1 MVGENRLMKTKSV
14 DNKENIIKLEWQKY
28 DWREFE
34 EICFEYIKEVYSAKF
49 YTTKLTRAQK
59 DKGRDIIVKGKNDD
73 FEAWGECKNHKRN
86 VDLSTIGKNVVLAL
100 SHQINKAIFFS
111 VTNIT
116 LNTKTEILN
125 IAQKQGF
132 EVLFLDGKI
141 LDETI
146 ISCRKV
152 AYKYFR
158 ETVSSF
164 V

>member
-1 MVGENRLMKTKSV
+1 MKKKRVNSNENYC
-14 DNKENIIKLEWQKY
+14 KLDWQKY
-28 DWREFE
+28 DWRKFE
-34 EICFEYIKEVYSAKF
+34 EICFEYIKEVYSAQF
-49 YTTKLTRAQK
+49 YNTELTRAQK
-59 DKGRDIIVKGKNDD
+59 DQGRDIIVKGKNVD

-86 VDLSTIGKNVVLAL
+86 VDLSIIGKNVVLAL

-141 LDETI
+141 GDATTSTTI
-146 ISCRKV
+146 TSWLVNPLLTSTWRK
-152 AYKYFR
+152 
-158 ETVSSF
+158 SP
-164 V
+164 